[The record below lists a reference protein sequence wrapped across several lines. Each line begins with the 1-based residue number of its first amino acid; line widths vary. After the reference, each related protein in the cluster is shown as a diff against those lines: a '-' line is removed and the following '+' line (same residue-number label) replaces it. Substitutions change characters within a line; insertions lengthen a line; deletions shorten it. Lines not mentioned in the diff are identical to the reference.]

1 MSKKQSISLSE
12 KFPCELPDGSLF
24 RAAFESS
31 RAVMFLVDPQSARVV
46 GANAAACDFYGYD
59 SDAVR
64 QGVTAADV
72 SLLSPQQ
79 IRQLFESLST
89 GGATRFASRH
99 RLKSGEL
106 RDMELDAAP
115 ITLPGGTHCL
125 FFIGHDI
132 TERKQAERSLRHSEG
147 LLRAIL
153 DSAADGIAFKDA
165 EGVYREVNP
174 AFCRM
179 SGLPCESILRRR
191 GEVFPAADSE
201 LAAAALSGSAQKA
214 SVLAA
219 LGSPGPSQSTASQAV
234 SGQSASGEPAAA
246 ASPGGAATGTST
258 PQAAQQP
265 GCQGEARACQSY
277 ELNKDGPD
285 GPRYLSVQRS
295 PVLDS
300 SGERLGEV
308 SITRDITAR
317 REAEAAL
324 IKSEGLLRAMLQS
337 AQDSIFVTDENDM
350 LCELNHTFCLHMG
363 RTRAELLDRPL
374 AEVFRGEELRVQLST
389 SALARETRE
398 PVSFTQRMQPQAQEY
413 WVNVVKTAVLD
424 PQGKCLGV
432 VAMGRDITAQ
442 RVAEV
447 ALRQSERR
455 LAGLIRQAPVGVF
468 ETDVRGRLVFANE
481 RMQRQTG
488 RTLERLSGQGWIES
502 ILREDREGFLAL
514 WNDALAH
521 KREVDC
527 EVRVLNARGKS
538 QWMSCRIRPMT
549 DAANRFSGYLG
560 VLGDIS
566 ERKKAESMRSDVESV
581 VRHDLK
587 SPLGSMQNAMELMEL
602 LGPLNA
608 EQTQVVAEV
617 RTLTRRMQD
626 LITLSIDLH
635 AMEAGAFK
643 PVLTPVDLCAVV
655 DMQRAELRPLVDGK
669 GLRLSL
675 ISDCAGEEFYVL
687 GERRLLDAVFSNLLK
702 NAAEA
707 SPEGDEITVRLS
719 LEGPLAEI
727 FVRNHGE
734 VPKSIRDRF
743 FEKYATAG
751 KSGGTGL
758 GTYSARLMVR
768 TLGGTLSLN
777 TEEPGA
783 TTLIV
788 RLPAVQPESVPLLAQ
803 PNE

>member
-1 MSKKQSISLSE
+1 MSKKKSISPSDHI
-12 KFPCELPDGSLF
+12 PCELPDGSLF

-31 RAVMFLVDPQSARVV
+31 RAVMFLVDPQSARVI
-46 GANAAACDFYGYD
+46 GANAAACEFYGYD
-59 SDAVR
+59 PDEVSR
-64 QGVTAADV
+64 GVTATDV
-72 SLLSPQQ
+72 SLLSSQQ
-79 IRQLFESLST
+79 IRQLFESLSS

-115 ITLPGGTHCL
+115 ITLPGGNTCL

-132 TERKQAERSLRHSEG
+132 TERKQAERSLRRSEG

-165 EGVYREVNP
+165 DGVYREVNP

-179 SGLPCESILRRR
+179 AGLPCDGILRRR
-191 GEVFPAADSE
+191 GDAFISADRTPTACLQHEPAAPQPGQ
-201 LAAAALSGSAQKA
+201 A
-214 SVLAA
+214 
-219 LGSPGPSQSTASQAV
+219 SPGTPD
-234 SGQSASGEPAAA
+234 SGQSAVPAPLEEAA
-246 ASPGGAATGTST
+246 TETFVNRPASQHPPRPEGASP
-258 PQAAQQP
+258 
-265 GCQGEARACQSY
+265 CQSY
-277 ELNKDGPD
+277 ELTHTGLS
-285 GPRYLSVQRS
+285 GVRHLSVQRS
-295 PVLDS
+295 PVFDS
-300 SGERLGEV
+300 NGERLGEV
-308 SITRDITAR
+308 SISRDMTER

-337 AQDSIFVTDENDM
+337 AQDCICITDENDV
-350 LCELNHTFCLHMG
+350 LRELNQTFCLHVG
-363 RTRAELLDRPL
+363 RTRAELLNRPL
-374 AEVFRGEELRVQLST
+374 AEAYSGEELRVQLST
-389 SALARETRE
+389 NALARETRE
-398 PVSFTQRMQPQAQEY
+398 PVSFVQRMQPQAQEY
-413 WVNVVKTAVLD
+413 WINLVKTAVVD
-424 PQGKCLGV
+424 PQGRCLGV
-432 VAMGRDITAQ
+432 VSMGRDITAQ
-442 RVAEV
+442 RMAEV

-468 ETDVRGRLVFANE
+468 ETDARGGLVFANE

-488 RTLERLSGQGWIES
+488 RTLERLAGAGWISS
-502 ILREDREGFLAL
+502 IVREDREAFLAV
-514 WNDALAH
+514 WNDALAN

-527 EVRVLNARGKS
+527 EMRVLNARGKS

-602 LGPLNA
+602 LGPLNV
-608 EQTQVVAEV
+608 EQAKVVAEV

-643 PVLTPVDLCAVV
+643 PVLTPVDLCSVV
-655 DMQRAELRPLVDGK
+655 EMQRVELRPLVEGK
-669 GLRLSL
+669 GLRLTL
-675 ISDCAGEEFYVL
+675 ISDCPDKEFYVL

-707 SPEGDEITVRLS
+707 SPEGDAITVRLS
-719 LEGPLAEI
+719 LEGPLAEVFI
-727 FVRNHGE
+727 RNQGE

-788 RLPAVQPESVPLLAQ
+788 RLPAVQPESVPLLVQ
-803 PNE
+803 PGK

>member
-1 MSKKQSISLSE
+1 MSKNFSISLSE
-12 KFPCELPDGSLF
+12 HIPCELPSGSLF

-31 RAVMFLVDPQSARVV
+31 RAVMFLIDPQTALVI
-46 GANAAACDFYGYD
+46 GANAAACEFYGYD
-59 SDAVR
+59 SDEVR
-64 QGVTAADV
+64 RGVTAADV

-99 RLKSGEL
+99 KLKSGEV

-115 ITLPGGTHCL
+115 ITLADGKPCL

-153 DSAADGIAFKDA
+153 VSAADGIAFKDA

-179 SGLPCESILRRR
+179 AGLPCESILRNRD
-191 GEVFPAADSE
+191 EVLFPEGCATAASDEPDAAHNTPVWPDSGASAADE
-201 LAAAALSGSAQKA
+201 
-214 SVLAA
+214 
-219 LGSPGPSQSTASQAV
+219 LGSGGPDSGPPDGETESGGLPARPGD
-234 SGQSASGEPAAA
+234 
-246 ASPGGAATGTST
+246 
-258 PQAAQQP
+258 
-265 GCQGEARACQSY
+265 ARACQID
-277 ELNKDGPD
+277 ELTRNTPCGS
-285 GPRYLSVQRS
+285 RYLSVQRS
-295 PVLDS
+295 PVFDS
-300 SGERLGEV
+300 NGERLGEV
-308 SITRDITAR
+308 SISRDITER

-337 AQDSIFVTDENDM
+337 AQDCIYVTDENDV
-350 LCELNHTFCLHMG
+350 LRELNQTFCQHMG
-363 RTRAELLDRPL
+363 RTRAELLNRPL
-374 AEVFRGEELRVQLST
+374 DEIFSGEELRTQLST
-389 SALARETRE
+389 NALARETRE
-398 PVSFTQRMQPQAQEY
+398 PVSFTQRMQPEAQEY
-413 WVNVVKTAVLD
+413 WVNLVKTAVLD
-424 PQGKCLGV
+424 PQGNCLGV
-432 VAMGRDITAQ
+432 VSMGRDITAQ

-468 ETDVRGRLVFANE
+468 ETDVRGGLVFANE

-488 RTLERLSGQGWIES
+488 RTLERLSGEGWIDS
-502 ILREDREGFLAL
+502 ILREDREAFLAV
-514 WNDALAH
+514 WNDALAN

-527 EVRVLNARGKS
+527 EMRVLNARGKS
-538 QWMSCRIRPMT
+538 QWVSCRIRPMT

-608 EQTQVVAEV
+608 EQAQVVAEV

-643 PVLTPVDLCAVV
+643 PALTPVDLCAVV
-655 DMQRAELRPLVDGK
+655 ETQRTELRPLVGGK
-669 GLRLSL
+669 GLRLTL
-675 ISDCAGEEFYVL
+675 ISECPGGEFYVL

-768 TLGGTLSLN
+768 TMGGTLSLN

-788 RLPAVQPESVPLLAQ
+788 RLPAVQPESVRLLAE